1 MTIAYVTTNEAQPA
15 QVTYVTRNESQPAQ
29 VTYVTAGP
37 APLPPQATYVQV
49 RTRRPTKQNA
59 HTATS
64 GILLF
69 AYGGMDMAQGL
80 GWNISTDLPTTSEMQ
95 YSWFIGVIIGAF
107 VAGLSITHIPKWV
120 FYTLG
125 GLMQLID
132 GIIFVSTSEYTSL
145 LAARY
150 VGGIGIGLLTV
161 TFIIHNSEITMK
173 NSRGL
178 WCGLEQYSLALG
190 IAIQVILDTQMD
202 TSSGVGINCAHG
214 IFGIVFSLVAT
225 AFVVVSIESPIFY
238 LRKNNEEQ
246 ALTQLKMLYAHSGNA
261 EIYNEALDEAKRYV
275 ATAASQS
282 TGAQLAASVMPFV
295 KMLFSRCLVPLTF
308 SLPLSYSM
316 ITSTVVAELALNW
329 PIIVWGLLR
338 WFGTFFSMALL
349 DTVGRKFV
357 SLLGLLCMAG
367 LMLGMAGIYSDTT
380 RLISTYYM
388 SQVSRL
394 SMAFQFFAGLYISCT
409 PTYLGEA
416 FPLKVKY
423 FLIGLIVCLEQ
434 VIHIIVIETCPMNVN
449 VFYQYFLAVGIILVV
464 CLIIFAV
471 LMPETRGLSLRQAT
485 ERFNRVHD
493 VMAH

>member
-15 QVTYVTRNESQPAQ
+15 QVTYVTTQQSKPAQ

-37 APLPPQATYVQV
+37 PPLPPQTTYVQV

-59 HTATS
+59 HTAAS

-107 VAGLSITHIPKWV
+107 VSGLTINHIPKSV

-125 GLMQLID
+125 GLMLLID

-150 VGGIGIGLLTV
+150 VGGIGIGLITV
-161 TFIIHNSEITMK
+161 AFIIHNSEITMK
-173 NSRGL
+173 NSRGF
-178 WCGLEQYSLALG
+178 WCGVEQYGLALG
-190 IAIQVILDTQMD
+190 IAIQVILDTSLD
-202 TSSGVGINCAHG
+202 DGINSAHG

-225 AFVVVSIESPIFY
+225 AFVAVSVESPIFY

-246 ALTQLKMLYAHSGNA
+246 ALTQLKILYAHSGNA
-261 EIYNEALDEAKRYV
+261 EIYNAALDEAKQYV
-275 ATAASQS
+275 STATSQS
-282 TGAQLAASVMPFV
+282 SGALLAASVMPFI
-295 KMLFSRCLVPLTF
+295 KMLFSRCLVPLTI

-316 ITSTVVAELALNW
+316 ITSTVVADLAFNW

-338 WFGTFFSMALL
+338 WFGTFFSMPLL
-349 DTVGRKFV
+349 DRVGRKFV

-367 LMLGMAGIYSDTT
+367 LMLGMAGIYSDAT

-388 SQVSRL
+388 SQVCHL
-394 SMAFQFFAGLYISCT
+394 SMAFQFFAGLYIPCT
-409 PTYLGEA
+409 STYLGEA
-416 FPLKVKY
+416 FPLKVKS
-423 FLIGLIVCLEQ
+423 FFIALIVCLEQ
-434 VIHIIVIETCPMNVN
+434 VIHIIVIETCAMKLNL
-449 VFYQYFLAVGIILVV
+449 FYQYFLAVGIILVV
-464 CLIIFAV
+464 GLIIFAV

-485 ERFNRVHD
+485 GRFNRVHD